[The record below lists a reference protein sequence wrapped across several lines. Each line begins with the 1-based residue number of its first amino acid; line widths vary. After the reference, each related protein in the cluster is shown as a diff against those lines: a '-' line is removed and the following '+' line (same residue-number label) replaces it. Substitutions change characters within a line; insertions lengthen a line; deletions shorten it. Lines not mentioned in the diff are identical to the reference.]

1 VPGWVQAP
9 EDNGLPPTGKW
20 PGRTVPLA
28 TEGCPQDEAGKGRLV
43 VPPPLGVV
51 KSESSSQRGQ
61 SVVPGGVGFSWA
73 PFILPGELLSGPEAS
88 VQDLVDGICSGATLF
103 QPLPRSKTALSSLRQ
118 GEVLA
123 ALQAA
128 SNVYILQGQAASYL
142 KPK

>member
-1 VPGWVQAP
+1 MAYHPQA
-9 EDNGLPPTGKW
+9 NGLVERFRWQLKDIL
-20 PGRTVPLA
+20 RTRLARADWMSHLPWTLLDLRAVPKEDSQLSLA
-28 TEGCPQDEAGKGRLV
+28 ELV
-43 VPPPLGVV
+43 FLGLLLYV
-51 KSESSSQRGQ
+51 
-61 SVVPGGVGFSWA
+61 
-73 PFILPGELLSGPEAS
+73 LPGELLSGPEAS